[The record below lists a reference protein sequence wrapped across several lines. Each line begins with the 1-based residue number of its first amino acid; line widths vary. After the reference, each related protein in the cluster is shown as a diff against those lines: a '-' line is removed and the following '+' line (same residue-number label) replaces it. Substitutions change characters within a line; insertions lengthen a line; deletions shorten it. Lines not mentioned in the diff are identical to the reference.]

1 MKKLFLIATA
11 FILTGCTY
19 AGPFVTNIY
28 QNKDG
33 TLIVEKCMVEHNI
46 MGIIATKNCVTNSV

>member
-1 MKKLFLIATA
+1 MKKLFLLIIA

-19 AGPFVTNIY
+19 AGPFVTNIS

-33 TLIVEKCMVEHNI
+33 TLIVEKCMIEHNI
-46 MGIIATKNCVTNSV
+46 MGTVATKNCATGKI